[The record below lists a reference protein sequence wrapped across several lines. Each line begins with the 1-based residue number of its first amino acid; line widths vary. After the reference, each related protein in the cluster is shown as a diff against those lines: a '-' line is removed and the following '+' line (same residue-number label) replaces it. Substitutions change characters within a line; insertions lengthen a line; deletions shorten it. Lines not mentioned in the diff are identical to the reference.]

1 MKLLDEKVM
10 YGTLHETYKKALQKA
25 LQTKSKS
32 LRLIEILEAF
42 ANENSESEPEDEESD
57 EESDESDKE
66 NTNVFQ
72 LQNPRIRRDK
82 GRPVGTKRFKASHEK
97 NQSKNSKQRRCKKCG
112 RLGHYQ
118 KNCNV

>member
-1 MKLLDEKVM
+1 M
-10 YGTLHETYKKALQKA
+10 
-25 LQTKSKS
+25 
-32 LRLIEILEAF
+32 EAF

-57 EESDESDKE
+57 EKSDESDKE

-82 GRPVGTKRFKASHEK
+82 ERPVGTKRFKASHEK
-97 NQSKNSKQRRCKKCG
+97 NQSKNSKQRCCKKCG

>member
-1 MKLLDEKVM
+1 MKLFDKKVM
-10 YGTLHETYKKALQKA
+10 YGTLHGTYKKALQKA

-42 ANENSESEPEDEESD
+42 ANENSEFEPEDEESD
-57 EESDESDKE
+57 EESGESDKE

-72 LQNPRIRRDK
+72 LRNPRIRHGK
-82 GRPVGTKRFKASHEK
+82 ERPVSTKRFKASHEK
-97 NQSKNSKQRRCKKCG
+97 DQSKNSKQRRCKKCG